1 MNVCINLCKCVYV
14 CVNVCKQGQYF
25 FRTNFGSMYQRHSRH
40 APRVPQVGMMGARPV
55 SVAFSTLQV
64 GAAVAV
70 YLLDVF
76 GDAAPS
82 RVDGIIVLDSG
93 AKIRGV
99 RHWTEYMAE
108 LLFHIHVA
116 TGQRCIAVAQGGLSF
131 VEYWEATS
139 YQYVLERI
147 TSIFVAPRFMVWVA
161 LGNDLYPPEPDMQ
174 AYETPLRRALQQ
186 FLSKALAYCPE
197 HRFVFGGSSDVWQYS
212 KYFPQEACKE
222 YDRMCAMV
230 CAYIQSQRGLYP
242 GLGAPMLKGV
252 ALLDRIGHFSD
263 ESMGQLRVFFRM
275 LVKWGMADDIAL
287 RSRL

>member
-1 MNVCINLCKCVYV
+1 
-14 CVNVCKQGQYF
+14 
-25 FRTNFGSMYQRHSRH
+25 
-40 APRVPQVGMMGARPV
+40 
-55 SVAFSTLQV
+55 
-64 GAAVAV
+64 
-70 YLLDVF
+70 
-76 GDAAPS
+76 
-82 RVDGIIVLDSG
+82 
-93 AKIRGV
+93 
-99 RHWTEYMAE
+99 
-108 LLFHIHVA
+108 
-116 TGQRCIAVAQGGLSF
+116 
-131 VEYWEATS
+131 
-139 YQYVLERI
+139 
-147 TSIFVAPRFMVWVA
+147 
-161 LGNDLYPPEPDMQ
+161 MQ

>member
-1 MNVCINLCKCVYV
+1 
-14 CVNVCKQGQYF
+14 
-25 FRTNFGSMYQRHSRH
+25 
-40 APRVPQVGMMGARPV
+40 MMGARPV

-161 LGNDLYPPEPDMQ
+161 LGNDL
-174 AYETPLRRALQQ
+174 
-186 FLSKALAYCPE
+186 
-197 HRFVFGGSSDVWQYS
+197 
-212 KYFPQEACKE
+212 
-222 YDRMCAMV
+222 
-230 CAYIQSQRGLYP
+230 
-242 GLGAPMLKGV
+242 
-252 ALLDRIGHFSD
+252 
-263 ESMGQLRVFFRM
+263 
-275 LVKWGMADDIAL
+275 
-287 RSRL
+287 